1 MRSLPVTG
9 TFYAFKRGSK
19 KFEWFTAVANQML
32 VVSQFEDLPMVL
44 FTSRFMKWQGAL
56 PARTNVNVSEAVAFD
71 KRSGKMVYEN
81 EHLPYGMYFHT
92 LQFDPRARKVDL
104 VGYNMKVSF
113 AVVRK
118 SK

>member
-1 MRSLPVTG
+1 
-9 TFYAFKRGSK
+9 
-19 KFEWFTAVANQML
+19 
-32 VVSQFEDLPMVL
+32 
-44 FTSRFMKWQGAL
+44 
-56 PARTNVNVSEAVAFD
+56 
-71 KRSGKMVYEN
+71 MVYEN

-104 VGYNMKVSF
+104 MGYNMKVSF